1 MTEVLSKNILKNK
14 NSFHYVY
21 RDQMLHNKAMNYIN
35 QPVSKNLQD
44 INGEYNWEGFL
55 NVHKWY

>member
-1 MTEVLSKNILKNK
+1 MSKNIFKNK

-35 QPVSKNLQD
+35 QPFSENLQSID
-44 INGEYNWEGFL
+44 GEYNWEGL
-55 NVHKWY
+55 VNVHKWY